1 MDVVLKEIVLENVA
15 YTYKQ
20 SRINTLTLEDTVY
33 VGSVTVELPGKPR
46 SRTPLVME
54 DLFYDTPYM
63 RHLIHA

>member
-20 SRINTLTLEDTVY
+20 RRINTLTLEDTVY
-33 VGSVTVELPGKPR
+33 VGSVAVELPGKPR
-46 SRTPLVME
+46 SRTSLVME

>member
-33 VGSVTVELPGKPR
+33 VGSVAVELPGKPR
-46 SRTPLVME
+46 SRTSLVME

>member
-33 VGSVTVELPGKPR
+33 VGSVAVDLPGKP
-46 SRTPLVME
+46 
-54 DLFYDTPYM
+54 
-63 RHLIHA
+63 